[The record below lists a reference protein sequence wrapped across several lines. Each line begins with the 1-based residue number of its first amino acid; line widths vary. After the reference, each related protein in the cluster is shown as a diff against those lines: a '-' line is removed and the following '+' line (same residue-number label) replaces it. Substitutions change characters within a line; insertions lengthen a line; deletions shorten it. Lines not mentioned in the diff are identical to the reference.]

1 MKLRTYKPLW
11 GMTGTLEQQ
20 FRQIAEGGYEGVE
33 TGLPTPENEPEFR
46 DLLRKYKLDY
56 VPMVFTA
63 GKNWREH
70 LESFR
75 AQLKRAVMFSPL
87 IVNVHSGR
95 DWFKP
100 EDQISYFEQA
110 LSIGRVVED
119 FHGIPVLHETHRTRM
134 LYTPRETGVLLRKF
148 PELKITADFSHWT
161 VVCES
166 MLDDQQ
172 DDLLLACRRTWHIH
186 GRVGYEEGPQVPDP
200 RAPEFKKYVEKHEQW
215 WDISVATQRAMGREI
230 MTFTPEFGPPNYL
243 HALPY
248 SKQPVGDLW
257 DICKYI
263 NDRFR
268 KRFEGSEM
276 VARWTDSNKKG

>member
-75 AQLKRAVMFSPL
+75 TQLKRAVMFSPL

-200 RAPEFKKYVEKHEQW
+200 RAPEFKKYVDKHEQW
-215 WDISVATQRAMGREI
+215 WDITVATQRAMGREI

-257 DICKYI
+257 EICKYM

-268 KRFEGSEM
+268 KRFEGAEM
-276 VARWTDSNKKG
+276 VGRWSDSNKRS

>member
-75 AQLKRAVMFSPL
+75 AQLKRAVMFEPL

-148 PELKITADFSHWT
+148 PELKITSDFSHWT

-215 WDISVATQRAMGREI
+215 WDITVATQRAMGREI

-248 SKQPVGDLW
+248 SKQPLGDLW
-257 DICKYI
+257 DICKYM
-263 NDRFR
+263 NVRFR
-268 KRFEGSEM
+268 KRFEGAEM
-276 VARWTDSNKKG
+276 VARWTDSNKKS